1 MPPPGP
7 RTTTER
13 STMPQC
19 LPSLFALSLMSIL
32 SVAAHAEDQHSL
44 IHCGSLLDVESK
56 KVLKNQQILI
66 KNQGIAALGKSLQA
80 PIDAQHID
88 LSQSTCLPGLFDTH
102 AHLSG
107 DGSPLREAIKRSN
120 AAIGFVQLRQA
131 QAVLQDGFTTLRTV
145 GETAITNRSYIDL
158 KEAINRGEFIG
169 PRLYGAP
176 YQWSPTGGHFDINGF
191 AKDGFVSIQGSAVTS
206 GVDAVREAVRES
218 IKYGADWIKIAA
230 SGGVMSEHDDVN
242 VAGFTQEE
250 INAFAD
256 ETHRYKKKITAHVH
270 GNAGALMVAKAGF
283 DAIEHGTML
292 EDDALKLMK
301 KNQMWLVPTISIVDA
316 VAARCTESDHP
327 QRPSDSSCEKIIDVK
342 KQRDISFKKA
352 YKMGINIAFGVDAIF
367 GVEDNPKEFA
377 ALVNL
382 GVSEFDAIQMATINS
397 AKMMGLEKQL
407 GSIREGK
414 WADIIAVP
422 GNPLEDITAMERVH
436 FVMKEGV
443 VYRHDSKIGEK

>member
-1 MPPPGP
+1 M
-7 RTTTER
+7 
-13 STMPQC
+13 
-19 LPSLFALSLMSIL
+19 
-32 SVAAHAEDQHSL
+32 
-44 IHCGSLLDVESK
+44 
-56 KVLKNQQILI
+56 LI
-66 KNQGIAALGKSLQA
+66 KGKHIIEVGSAVSA
-80 PIDAQHID
+80 PDKVERID

-107 DGSPLREAIKRSN
+107 DGSPLRESLKRSN

-131 QAVLQDGFTTLRTV
+131 QRALQDGFTTLRTV

-158 KEAINRGEFIG
+158 KEAIHRGEFIG

-191 AKDGFVSIQGSAVTS
+191 AKDGFVSIQGSAVAS
-206 GVDAVREAVRES
+206 GEDAVREAVREA

-283 DAIEHGTML
+283 DGIEHGTML

-301 KNQMWLVPTISIVDA
+301 KNKVWLVPTVSIVDS
-316 VAARCTESDHP
+316 VAARCTEPDHP
-327 QRPSDSSCEKIIDVK
+327 QRPSQSSCEKIMEVK
-342 KQRDISFKKA
+342 KKRDISFRKA
-352 YKMGINIAFGVDAIF
+352 YKKGINIAFGVDAIY
-367 GVEDNPKEFA
+367 GVQDNPKEFA

-382 GVSEFDAIQMATINS
+382 GVTEFDAIQMATINS
-397 AKMMGLEKQL
+397 ATMMGLEQEL
-407 GSIREGK
+407 GSIRTGK
-414 WADIIAVP
+414 LADIVAVP
-422 GNPLEDITAMERVH
+422 GNPLEDISEMERVH
-436 FVMKEGV
+436 FVMKEGG
-443 VYRHDSKIGEK
+443 VYRND